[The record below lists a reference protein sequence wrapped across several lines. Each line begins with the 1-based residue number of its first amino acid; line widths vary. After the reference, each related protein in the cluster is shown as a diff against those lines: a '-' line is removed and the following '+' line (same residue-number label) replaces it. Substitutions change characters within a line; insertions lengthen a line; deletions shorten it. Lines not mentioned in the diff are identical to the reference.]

1 VLLPPI
7 WPITIKHMLGLLD
20 RTLRKM
26 VGKCDT
32 VFFISDILK
41 ILLTVN
47 YFSWDEEIDMDRVKS
62 FMDNVD
68 RQRNNGN

>member
-1 VLLPPI
+1 
-7 WPITIKHMLGLLD
+7 MLGLLD

-26 VGKCDT
+26 VGKYDT
-32 VFFISDILK
+32 VFISDMLK
-41 ILLTVN
+41 IFLTVIF
-47 YFSWDEEIDMDRVKS
+47 FSWDEEIDMDRVKS